1 MAFSEIDI
9 VADWV
14 GSKGDGYVTNL
25 CTILYYLEDRKSKMK
40 VVQLPSDRF
49 SNL

>member
-14 GSKGDGYVTNL
+14 YSKGDGYVTNS
-25 CTILYYLEDRKSKMK
+25 CTVLYYSKAGQSKMK
-40 VVQLPSDRF
+40 VVQPPSDCF
-49 SNL
+49 SNW